1 MSLITRC
8 PTCETMFRVVPDQLR
23 VSEGWVRCGQCA
35 EVFDATQNM
44 VPSGDDAAATPP
56 TAPRPTSNTP
66 SPTAPVAAPAP
77 PAPPRHASSAPPP
90 PPVPTPPA
98 TTTPATAAPMP
109 EAPPDA
115 PPDENRFTP
124 SPAPADRA
132 DRADRAAAP
141 HGDGFDVGDT
151 MRPAIDS
158 ALENDWQ
165 DGPPT
170 DPQTASDAPYDAD
183 ADDTDTLPPPELD
196 FPPVPEPGRDAATD
210 EPRTTGTGTDAAR
223 AHAAVP
229 RPSFLQDEQS
239 PSIWRRPMVRLAL
252 VVTLVVLLVLLGVQ
266 LLVKERDRVAAA
278 QPGMRS
284 VLEALCTVAGCTIAP
299 LRQIESIVIDSS
311 SFSRVRGDDYRLGFS
326 LKNTAP
332 IDVAMPAVELSLTD
346 PQDQPV
352 IRRVILPAE
361 FGARSDALAGES
373 VWTGSLALTVQAD
386 ASAQRVAGYR
396 LLAFYP

>member
-66 SPTAPVAAPAP
+66 PPAAPAAAPAP
-77 PAPPRHASSAPPP
+77 PRPASSAPPP
-90 PPVPTPPA
+90 PPPAAPA
-98 TTTPATAAPMP
+98 TTTPATAAPVP
-109 EAPPDA
+109 GAPDA
-115 PPDENRFTP
+115 APDENRFTP

-132 DRADRAAAP
+132 AAP
-141 HGDGFDVGDT
+141 HDDAFDVGAT
-151 MRPAIDS
+151 MRPAIDT
-158 ALENDWQ
+158 ALEDDWR

-170 DPQTASDAPYDAD
+170 DPQTAIDTPYDAD

-196 FPPVPEPGRDAATD
+196 FPPVPEPARDTATD
-210 EPRTTGTGTDAAR
+210 EPRSTGVGAGTDAPR
-223 AHAAVP
+223 ADAAVP
-229 RPSFLQDEQS
+229 RPSFLQDEQA

-252 VVTLVVLLVLLGVQ
+252 VITLVVLLALLGVQ

-278 QPGMRS
+278 QPGMRP
-284 VLEALCTVAGCTIAP
+284 VLEALCTVAGCSIAP

>member
-1 MSLITRC
+1 MATR
-8 PTCETMFRVVPDQLR
+8 
-23 VSEGWVRCGQCA
+23 
-35 EVFDATQNM
+35 
-44 VPSGDDAAATPP
+44 DAAAPASGASN
-56 TAPRPTSNTP
+56 TAPDEARF
-66 SPTAPVAAPAP
+66 AA
-77 PAPPRHASSAPPP
+77 
-90 PPVPTPPA
+90 
-98 TTTPATAAPMP
+98 
-109 EAPPDA
+109 
-115 PPDENRFTP
+115 
-124 SPAPADRA
+124 SPAPTDL
-132 DRADRAAAP
+132 AAAAAAQR
-141 HGDGFDVGDT
+141 GDALDIDDMMQPASDT
-151 MRPAIDS
+151 
-158 ALENDWQ
+158 ALEVDWR

-170 DPQTASDAPYDAD
+170 DPRTGIDAPYGAD
-183 ADDTDTLPPPELD
+183 AADMDTLPPPELD
-196 FPPVPEPGRDAATD
+196 FPPVPELARDAAAD
-210 EPRTTGTGTDAAR
+210 EPQSIGTGTGH

-229 RPSFLQDEQS
+229 RPSFLQDDQA
-239 PSIWRRPMVRLAL
+239 PSIWRRPMVRVAL
-252 VVTLVVLLVLLGVQ
+252 VVALVVLLALLGMQ

-278 QPGMRS
+278 QPGMRP
-284 VLEALCTVAGCTIAP
+284 VLEALCSVAGCTIAP

-346 PQDQPV
+346 PQDQAV